1 MPDLFIKRL
10 NPGQGKELILYSK
23 KDYDYKVFEGLP
35 SVSGNQTHLRFH
47 PTRFEWVGYSTT
59 RQNRTFLPDAHDCP
73 LCPMSDN
80 KEPSDIPVDQ
90 YEVAIFTNRFSSFQL
105 SENKAPSLEIET
117 NQASGT
123 CDVISY
129 SANHHD
135 EFSKLSTER
144 VELIIQA
151 LSNRTRDL
159 YGNSK
164 IEYILPFENKGKEI
178 GVTLDHP
185 HGQIYSFG
193 HIPEIIK
200 KQAIVQQSNP
210 LKKYLG
216 NIPKELIL
224 KKNSSAISFVPRWAR
239 YPFEIWVVPLRRAS
253 NVFELSDTE
262 QHDLAE
268 LMLEASKKLD
278 RVFNSSMP
286 YTLAW
291 QLSPKGFED
300 SHHFHVCFQPIR
312 RSKTKLKYLAGVEQI
327 TGFFLVDLPPE
338 RSARILRGQEKPDE

>member
-1 MPDLFIKRL
+1 
-10 NPGQGKELILYSK
+10 
-23 KDYDYKVFEGLP
+23 
-35 SVSGNQTHLRFH
+35 
-47 PTRFEWVGYSTT
+47 
-59 RQNRTFLPDAHDCP
+59 
-73 LCPMSDN
+73 MSDN

-117 NQASGT
+117 NQATGT

-129 SANHHD
+129 SANHND
-135 EFSKLSTER
+135 EFSKLSIER

-151 LSNRTRDL
+151 LSNRTREL

-216 NIPKELIL
+216 NLSLIH
-224 KKNSSAISFVPRWAR
+224 I
-239 YPFEIWVVPLRRAS
+239 
-253 NVFELSDTE
+253 
-262 QHDLAE
+262 
-268 LMLEASKKLD
+268 
-278 RVFNSSMP
+278 
-286 YTLAW
+286 
-291 QLSPKGFED
+291 
-300 SHHFHVCFQPIR
+300 
-312 RSKTKLKYLAGVEQI
+312 
-327 TGFFLVDLPPE
+327 
-338 RSARILRGQEKPDE
+338 